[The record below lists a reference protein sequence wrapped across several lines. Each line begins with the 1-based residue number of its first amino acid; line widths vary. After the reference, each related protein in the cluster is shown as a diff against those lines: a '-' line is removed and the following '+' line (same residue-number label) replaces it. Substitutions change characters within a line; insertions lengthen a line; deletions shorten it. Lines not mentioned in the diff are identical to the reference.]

1 MASDSSDLSHSNTE
15 GKHLGLALAVISGA
29 QLMIVLD
36 ATVVNVAIPTI
47 HHALHFSPTNLE
59 WLITAYSLT
68 FGGLLLFGGRTGDL
82 YGKRRMFMIG
92 ITIFAV
98 SSLLGGLAMNDVWL
112 IFTRGLQGVGGAI
125 AAPTALS
132 LIATNFAEGRE
143 RNRAMGVYAAMSG
156 GGGAIGL
163 LLGGVLTS
171 YVSWRWIFFVN
182 VPIAALVL
190 FLTPRALN
198 ESQTTSGRL
207 DVPGAVTVTGGMLA
221 LVYGLSNA
229 SSHSWGSRATIVSLV
244 AAVVLL
250 TAFGLIEQR
259 SREPLMPLSIFK
271 NRNRS
276 GSFAMMLC
284 IGIALFSMFY
294 FLTQY
299 LQNVLGWSPIRTG
312 VGFLPMT
319 AGIIV
324 SAALA
329 SRYVGKIGIRIP
341 LLLGPAAATIGMLW
355 ITRITVTSSYLEILG
370 PLIVIA
376 LGMGFSFVPLTLV
389 AVSGVEP
396 NEAGLASA
404 LLNTM
409 QQVGGAL
416 GLAVLATVAI
426 DATKSSYQS
435 LHQTTT
441 LAKNVATTH
450 GYTTAF
456 LVAAGISGL
465 GLLISLTV
473 IRVPT
478 NAPESEGLRTAMT
491 Q

>member
-1 MASDSSDLSHSNTE
+1 MTNAGSDLSHSNTE
-15 GKHLGLALAVISGA
+15 GKNLGLALAVISGA

-47 HHALHFSPTNLE
+47 HHALHFSLTNLE

-92 ITIFAV
+92 IAIFAV

-112 IFTRGLQGVGGAI
+112 IFTRGLQGIGGAI

-163 LLGGVLTS
+163 LLGGILTS

-198 ESQTTSGRL
+198 ESQTTSGHL
-207 DVPGAVTVTGGMLA
+207 DVPGAITVTAGMLS

-229 SSHSWGSRATIVSLV
+229 SSHSWGSSATIVSL
-244 AAVVLL
+244 AASVVLL
-250 TAFGLIEQR
+250 TAFAVIEQR
-259 SREPLMPLSIFK
+259 SKEPLMPLSIFK

-284 IGIALFSMFY
+284 VGIALFSMFY

-299 LQNVLGWSPIRTG
+299 LQNILGWSPIKTG

-324 SAALA
+324 SAGLA
-329 SRYVGKIGIRIP
+329 SRYVSKIGIRIP
-341 LLLGPAAATIGMLW
+341 L
-355 ITRITVTSSYLEILG
+355 
-370 PLIVIA
+370 
-376 LGMGFSFVPLTLV
+376 
-389 AVSGVEP
+389 
-396 NEAGLASA
+396 
-404 LLNTM
+404 
-409 QQVGGAL
+409 
-416 GLAVLATVAI
+416 
-426 DATKSSYQS
+426 
-435 LHQTTT
+435 
-441 LAKNVATTH
+441 
-450 GYTTAF
+450 
-456 LVAAGISGL
+456 
-465 GLLISLTV
+465 
-473 IRVPT
+473 
-478 NAPESEGLRTAMT
+478 
-491 Q
+491 